1 MSLRQ
6 LRSFPTAYASTN
18 RALGFSRRSGPV
30 QAYGWI
36 VALSPL
42 LLTAPIQAQA
52 PAYSVTIRD
61 HRFTP
66 KQIEV
71 PANQKVE
78 LHVINADPTPSEF
91 ESIDLRR
98 EKVVTGGQEIT
109 VYIGPLRP
117 GSYEFFD
124 DFNPRTRAQVVAR

>member
-6 LRSFPTAYASTN
+6 LRSFPTAYAGTDH
-18 RALGFSRRSGPV
+18 ALGFSRRSGPV

-36 VALSPL
+36 VALSL
-42 LLTAPIQAQA
+42 LLLAAPIQAQA
-52 PAYSVTIRD
+52 PAYSVTIRG
-61 HRFTP
+61 HQFTP
-66 KQIEV
+66 EEIEV

-78 LHVINADPTPSEF
+78 LHIINADPTASEF
-91 ESIDLRR
+91 ESTDLRR

-109 VYIGPLRP
+109 VNIGPLRP

-124 DFNPRTRAQVVAR
+124 D